1 MKSGQFNIVDIVTN
15 MLSRVQDCREPMEGN
30 ARGKLDAVKEHSLG
44 ANTPVAADESAAV
57 EGRNVVEC
65 LAS

>member
-1 MKSGQFNIVDIVTN
+1 
-15 MLSRVQDCREPMEGN
+15 MEGN

-44 ANTPVAADESAAV
+44 ANTPVAADVSAAV